1 MTTNPG
7 GRTGVAW
14 WAGAVHPVPPV
25 RIDLG
30 DVVLRRW
37 EPDDAAALA
46 AAAAAALDH
55 LSPWMIWATPEGATE
70 RAMATFIAETT
81 ARSADGSEVVYGVFD
96 AVDGAVL
103 GGTGLH
109 DRLGAG
115 RLEIGYW
122 LAPTATGRG
131 LMTRIAA
138 LLTDL
143 ALDLDGITT
152 VEIHCDE
159 ANERSAAI
167 PRRLGY
173 RLAGVVESDRPQ
185 APADT
190 GRDMI
195 WVRREPVGAAP
206 STT

>member
-1 MTTNPG
+1 M
-7 GRTGVAW
+7 
-14 WAGAVHPVPPV
+14 HPPPPD

-37 EPDDAAALA
+37 EPDDAPALA

-55 LSPWMIWATPEGATE
+55 LAPWMVWATPEGATE
-70 RAMATFIAETT
+70 SAMATFIAETT
-81 ARSADGSEVVYGVFD
+81 ARSADGSEQIYGI
-96 AVDGAVL
+96 VDGADGSVL

-109 DRLGAG
+109 DRLGG
-115 RLEIGYW
+115 GGLEIGYW

-131 LMTRIAA
+131 LMTRIAGH
-138 LLTDL
+138 LTDL
-143 ALDLDGITT
+143 ALRLEGIER

-159 ANERSAAI
+159 ANVRSAAV

-173 RLAGVVESDRPQ
+173 RLDRIVDSPRPQ

-190 GRDMI
+190 GRDLI
-195 WVRREPVGAAP
+195 WVRTEPVGAAG
-206 STT
+206 TTT

>member
-1 MTTNPG
+1 
-7 GRTGVAW
+7 
-14 WAGAVHPVPPV
+14 VHPPPPD

-55 LSPWMIWATPEGATE
+55 LAPWMVWATPEGATE
-70 RAMATFIAETT
+70 SAMATFIAETT
-81 ARSADGSEVVYGVFD
+81 ARAAGGSEQIYGIVDGTDGS
-96 AVDGAVL
+96 VL

-109 DRLGAG
+109 DRLGG
-115 RLEIGYW
+115 GGLEIGYW
-122 LAPTATGRG
+122 LAPRATGRG
-131 LMTRIAA
+131 LMTRIAGH
-138 LLTDL
+138 LTDL
-143 ALDLDGITT
+143 ALRLEGIER

-159 ANERSAAI
+159 ANVRSAAV
-167 PRRLGY
+167 PRRLGF
-173 RLAGVVESDRPQ
+173 RLDRIVDSPRPQ

-195 WVRREPVGAAP
+195 WVRTEPVGAAG
-206 STT
+206 TTT

>member
-1 MTTNPG
+1 MGPPDD
-7 GRTGVAW
+7 AW
-14 WAGAVHPVPPV
+14 WAGAVHPTPPD

-37 EPDDAAALA
+37 EAGDAAALA

-55 LSPWMIWATPEGATE
+55 LAPWMVWATPDGVTE
-70 RAMATFIAETT
+70 AAMATFIAETT
-81 ARSADGSEVVYGVFD
+81 ARSADGSEVIYGIVG
-96 AVDGAVL
+96 AGDGTVL

-109 DRLGAG
+109 DRLGG
-115 RLEIGYW
+115 GGLEIGYW

-131 LMTRIAA
+131 LMTRVAGH
-138 LLTDL
+138 LTDV
-143 ALDLDGITT
+143 ALRLDDIER

-159 ANERSAAI
+159 ANARSAAI

-173 RLAGVVESDRPQ
+173 RLDRIIDSDRPQ

-195 WVRREPVGAAP
+195 WVRTESIGAMAP
-206 STT
+206 TT